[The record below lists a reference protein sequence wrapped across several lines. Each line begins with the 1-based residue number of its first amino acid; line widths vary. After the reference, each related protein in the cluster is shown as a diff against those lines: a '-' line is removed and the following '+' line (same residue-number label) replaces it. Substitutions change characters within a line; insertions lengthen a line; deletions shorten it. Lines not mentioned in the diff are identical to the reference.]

1 MKAFPI
7 DYNTASIDKWQG
19 MDLRDYFA
27 AKAMPYL
34 LRRKFLSFYN
44 KGNYETNYPEIA
56 QISYEMADAMM
67 KAREQ

>member
-27 AKAMPYL
+27 AKAMQGFITAWMMKDVYP
-34 LRRKFLSFYN
+34 KFNNETAKFA
-44 KGNYETNYPEIA
+44 YEL
-56 QISYEMADAMM
+56 ADAMM
-67 KAREQ
+67 EARK

>member
-27 AKAMPYL
+27 AKAMQGFIESTQDEQYFFDSIANMAYL
-34 LRRKFLSFYN
+34 
-44 KGNYETNYPEIA
+44 
-56 QISYEMADAMM
+56 MADTMLER
-67 KAREQ
+67 REKK